1 MDIFH
6 LPMPQKSQKLDKSF
20 KPLFWSY
27 DFDKLDPEKDK
38 HLIIH
43 QVLAL
48 GTMKN
53 LKKLFKIYSKQ
64 EVKEEFLRPRPGL
77 YFPPVLK
84 FCQFL
89 LGVEKLDY
97 NNYIKDIHGK
107 LSNLRPKKT

>member
-1 MDIFH
+1 
-6 LPMPQKSQKLDKSF
+6 MPKKIKKLDKSF

-27 DFDKLDPEKDK
+27 DFNKLDLKKDK

-48 GTMKN
+48 GTMKH
-53 LKKLFKIYSKQ
+53 LKKLFKTYSKQ
-64 EVKEEFLRPRPGL
+64 EMKKEFLKPQPGL

-89 LGVEKLDY
+89 LDVDKLD
-97 NNYIKDIHGK
+97 NKNYVKNIHDK
-107 LSNLRPKKT
+107 LSNFRQKKIRSF